1 MGEHRVNRW
10 REEQRQR
17 REARAEARS
26 TKKPM
31 QKPYKLRESRIQD
44 ADEHGNLRPRERK
57 GSPKSRAEYE
67 GTKWTKAHQDAMGKL
82 QAVATERATAAGW
95 DKHLERS
102 AKWRREQ
109 SEAQQQSREMRD
121 TKTTG
126 GSEKQPYQRKE
137 ITTTETGAEKEPE
150 RSPFPEIAGHR
161 KKPLSE
167 MQMRGNKYPGKI
179 GRKIT
184 PHTEVHHPGRVT
196 EPVMDEHGKLI
207 HPGGTTIKPHTEYK
221 KDKLIKNPRW
231 GKDEKEYTETS
242 AIPEHGKTK
251 RKPESEKVVERPTK
265 HALGPDKYQTG
276 EDEEISRT
284 EEKEYIG
291 TSKLSG
297 KKRKKKPKGSESL
310 GEMKDV
316 PVTHGSLNLPTGET
330 KREFAPKF
338 PMGDPR
344 WNKEEKPKETL
355 PKKGKPR
362 GKKGKKDKPKE
373 ERKPG
378 EEFTGSKF
386 GGKRRGPL
394 KRARTD
400 LQGKPIKRKR
410 QKKVYTDAEITAEYE
425 NMKRLGM
432 MKAEEGAGGMLMGA
446 NRGLGH
452 EAGYTQGSGEST
464 QVTEVK
470 EEKEKSA
477 YENHEQDESPDS
489 QPNKQ
494 QIPPSKVGMDAIKTR
509 LKLLK
514 NKYTN
519 IYKPLNL

>member
-1 MGEHRVNRW
+1 
-10 REEQRQR
+10 
-17 REARAEARS
+17 
-26 TKKPM
+26 M

-57 GSPKSRAEYE
+57 GSPHSLQEYHQRKIDAEKDKKSKELVAES
-67 GTKWTKAHQDAMGKL
+67 A
-82 QAVATERATAAGW
+82 ERARREGW

-109 SEAQQQSREMRD
+109 SEAQQESLEMRD
-121 TKTTG
+121 SKITG

-150 RSPFPEIAGHR
+150 RSPFPEIAGH
-161 KKPLSE
+161 KQTALSE
-167 MQMRGNKYPGKI
+167 MQMRGQHGKKI
-179 GRKIT
+179 GGKIT

-196 EPVMDEHGKLI
+196 EPVMDKHGKLL
-207 HPGGTTIKPHTEYK
+207 HAGGKTIKPHTEYK
-221 KDKLIKNPRW
+221 RDKLIKNPNW
-231 GKDEKEYTETS
+231 GKDEEEYTETS
-242 AIPEHGKTK
+242 AVPEHGKTE
-251 RKPESEKVVERPTK
+251 RKPEREKKITRPDGK
-265 HALGPDKYQTG
+265 EYRIG
-276 EDEEISRT
+276 EEEYISGT

-297 KKRKKKPKGSESL
+297 KKRKKKPKGQQESGSL

-344 WNKEEKPKETL
+344 WNEEEKPKETL

-362 GKKGKKDKPKE
+362 GKKGKKDKKE

-386 GGKRRGPL
+386 GGKRRGPV
-394 KRARTD
+394 RHTVD
-400 LQGKPIKRKR
+400 QTGKKVKRKR
-410 QKKVYTDAEITAEYE
+410 QKKIYTDAEISAEFKE
-425 NMKRLGM
+425 LESLGLKG
-432 MKAEEGAGGMLMGA
+432 KAEEGPGGMQMGA
-446 NRGLGH
+446 QRGLGH